1 MTALKRIEH
10 ELLESLRVVREL
22 KPLEDYK
29 GADYSD
35 VETDIKWNRRMLENR
50 VKSLQS
56 RRKPE

>member
-22 KPLEDYK
+22 KPLEDYR

-35 VETDIKWNRRMLENR
+35 VETDVRWNRRMLENR
-50 VKSLQS
+50 LKNLQM
-56 RRKPE
+56 R

>member
-1 MTALKRIEH
+1 MMTALKRIEH

-35 VETDIKWNRRMLENR
+35 VETDVRWNRRMLENR
-50 VKSLQS
+50 LKNLQM
-56 RRKPE
+56 R